1 MARKTARG
9 IVLTMMTT
17 LKGSAAGDLVE
28 VYDHEVKD
36 FGRLS
41 PVAMINSDGTN
52 PVLTFDGQE
61 YRFNIWLWIQRG
73 DDDATEDAMDD
84 LSDRLMSAIL
94 SNGSV
99 YLNDDFSELDY
110 PIVDG
115 VQYRR
120 ERVRVRV
127 A

>member
-1 MARKTARG
+1 MARKTARAT
-9 IVLTMMTT
+9 VLALVTA

-73 DDDATEDAMDD
+73 DDDTAEDAIDD
-84 LSDRLMSAIL
+84 LSDRLMAAIL
-94 SNGSV
+94 GNASV
-99 YLNDDFSELDY
+99 YLDDEFSELDY

-127 A
+127 S